1 MKLLTLVV
9 VSVTLR
15 VMKTMTHDIQSETQV
30 DGRVSRV
37 TLPTASFSLTTY
49 LIAWIE
55 EEARRRGVKKSVL
68 VREILTAEM
77 EKQEASAA

>member
-1 MKLLTLVV
+1 MEN
-9 VSVTLR
+9 
-15 VMKTMTHDIQSETQV
+15 MTHDAITKNRD
-30 DGRVSRV
+30 DGRISRV